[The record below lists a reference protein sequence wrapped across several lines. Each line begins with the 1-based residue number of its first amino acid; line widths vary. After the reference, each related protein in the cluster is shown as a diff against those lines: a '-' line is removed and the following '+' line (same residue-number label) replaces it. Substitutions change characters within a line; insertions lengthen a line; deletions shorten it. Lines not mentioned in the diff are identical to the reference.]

1 MSVSEAQSLLHTDAD
16 TLYNN
21 SGNNSS
27 NRRLTRSMSKS
38 HNKPSEQLNTKGS
51 TSSTNIKQRPLGDS
65 VVNRETAASVN
76 RKYRKEK
83 EESIIWQKP
92 ASIREPSV
100 HLTKST
106 PGTIRK
112 TIHTYIHT
120 YMCSLMR
127 T

>member
-51 TSSTNIKQRPLGDS
+51 TSSTNIKQRSLRDS
-65 VVNRETAASVN
+65 VVNRET
-76 RKYRKEK
+76 
-83 EESIIWQKP
+83 
-92 ASIREPSV
+92 V
-100 HLTKST
+100 HQ
-106 PGTIRK
+106 
-112 TIHTYIHT
+112 
-120 YMCSLMR
+120 
-127 T
+127 

>member
-51 TSSTNIKQRPLGDS
+51 TSSTNIKRSLGDS
-65 VVNRETAASVN
+65 VVIRETAASVN

-92 ASIREPSV
+92 ASIREPSK
-100 HLTKST
+100 HLTKPT
-106 PGTIRK
+106 LGTIR
-112 TIHTYIHT
+112 
-120 YMCSLMR
+120 
-127 T
+127 